1 MTEAQVQ
8 TTCYQWYHNNYCLKH
23 HNPRGLM
30 FSIPNE
36 LGGSNKI
43 RTMQMKA
50 MGLTSG
56 VSDTIVILPS
66 GKLIFVEF
74 KNSKGVQSAN
84 QKEFQKRVESLGYTY
99 LIIRSLEQFKEIIKN
114 NYNG

>member
-1 MTEAQVQ
+1 MKMLESKVQ
-8 TTCYQWYHNNYCLKH
+8 SSCYQWYHNNYCLKH

-43 RTMQMKA
+43 QTMQMKA

-66 GKLIFVEF
+66 GRLIFVEF

-99 LIIRSLEQFKEIIKN
+99 LIVRSLEQFKEIIEKD
-114 NYNG
+114 